1 MLDTNTFSKN
11 LSILISI
18 EFFALECP
26 NKRNFWVMD
35 EPQVQIIH
43 WDCLGQKPLFFTNG
57 QYFDSVKVEK

>member
-18 EFFALECP
+18 EFFALEFP

-43 WDCLGQKPLFFTNG
+43 
-57 QYFDSVKVEK
+57 